1 MRIGTTS
8 SYSCRVHAR
17 HDEADEHEGADPHMR
32 ELEQCHPVE
41 EHAHGVNVR
50 DVAGA
55 VEREAGRHVHPC
67 VDRNN
72 GIRANNT
79 GGEDRDERAQ
89 QGTQWHPAPAE
100 QVDPKKNRFDKER
113 QPLDCKRQAEH
124 IAKPAHQ
131 RGPQQPHLKAEHNAR
146 HGAQRKEHGRHF
158 LPSLREP
165 ERHRIVVANAMT
177 VNDPELPDRAS
188 CEYL

>member
-8 SYSCRVHAR
+8 SYSYGVHAR

-113 QPLDCKRQAEH
+113 QPLDSKRQA
-124 IAKPAHQ
+124 ICFVTATYPSAVSARSNSVVSMAAFPDPVFVWGITRRF
-131 RGPQQPHLKAEHNAR
+131 RG
-146 HGAQRKEHGRHF
+146 
-158 LPSLREP
+158 
-165 ERHRIVVANAMT
+165 
-177 VNDPELPDRAS
+177 
-188 CEYL
+188 